1 MPLKLPRYLRVT
13 LLAFFTVASFS
24 IYLPTPTYADNAN
37 PPKIVSVD
45 QITTGPYAVGDL
57 VSFRVN
63 YTGGNPGIKLISIR
77 GAGSNNACV
86 VQSTSF
92 FALSDLA
99 ILIPNSDINWE
110 KGKSIESTFSN
121 SKVVSGFVVP
131 CISSQRFQ
139 RSVTIIDETD
149 LRDELGGIMGPKLP
163 TLDFEVKPTDWIT
176 PVGEIKPI
184 KIADSVSIKN
194 IPKTPKVNS
203 KYELPRITKGG
214 VPISWRVNGNCSIEY
229 KTFLGDIGG
238 TLKFNKSGQCELL
251 PSVMVTDKF
260 KVPKYSA
267 NVKMQEFK
275 DDKFLTVVGVF
286 TSRK

>member
-1 MPLKLPRYLRVT
+1 MSLKLPRFLRVT
-13 LLAFFTVASFS
+13 LLALVTMASLS

-37 PPKIVSVD
+37 PPKIISVD
-45 QITTGPYAVGDL
+45 QITSGPYTVGDV

-77 GAGSNNACV
+77 GAGSNNSCLL
-86 VQSTSF
+86 QSANL
-92 FALSDLA
+92 FALPDLA
-99 ILIPNSDINWE
+99 ILIPNLEMNWE
-110 KGKSIESTFSN
+110 KGKSIESSFSN
-121 SKVVSGFVVP
+121 NKVVSGFVVP
-131 CISSQRFQ
+131 CNASQRFP

-149 LRDELGGIMGPKLP
+149 LKDELGGVMGPKLP
-163 TLDFEVKPTDWIT
+163 TLDIELKPTDWIT

-184 KIADSVSIKN
+184 KINDSVSIKN
-194 IPKTPKVNS
+194 IPKTPKIGS
-203 KYELPRITKGG
+203 KYELPRITNGG
-214 VPISWRVNGNCSIEY
+214 VPISWKVNGNCSIEY

-238 TLKFNKSGQCELL
+238 TLKFSKSGKCELM
-251 PSVMVTDKF
+251 PNAMSTDKF
-260 KVPKYSA
+260 QAPKYIA

>member
-1 MPLKLPRYLRVT
+1 MSLKLPRYLRVT
-13 LLAFFTVASFS
+13 ILALVMVASFS
-24 IYLPTPTYADNAN
+24 IYLPTSTYADNAN

-77 GAGSNNACV
+77 GAGSDNSCV
-86 VQSTSF
+86 VQSASF
-92 FALSDLA
+92 FALSDLS
-99 ILIPNSDINWE
+99 ILNPNAELNWE
-110 KGKSIESTFSN
+110 KGKSIESSFSN
-121 SKVVSGFVVP
+121 NKVVSGFVVP
-131 CISSQRFQ
+131 CIGSQRML
-139 RSVTIIDETD
+139 RSVAIIDETD
-149 LRDELGGIMGPKLP
+149 LRDETSILGPKLP
-163 TLDFEVKPTDWIT
+163 TLDIEVKPTEWIT

-184 KIADSVSIKN
+184 KIDDSVSIKN
-194 IPKTPKVNS
+194 IPKTPKVKS
-203 KYELPRITKGG
+203 KYELPRITNGG

-238 TLKFNKSGQCELL
+238 TLKFNKLGRCELM
-251 PSVMVTDKF
+251 PTFMSTDKY
-260 KVPKYSA
+260 KAPKYTA

-286 TSRK
+286 TARK

>member
-1 MPLKLPRYLRVT
+1 MSLKLPRYLRVT
-13 LLAFFTVASFS
+13 ILALVMVASFS

-63 YTGGNPGIKLISIR
+63 YTGGNPGIKLISVR
-77 GAGSNNACV
+77 GAGSNNSCV
-86 VQSTSF
+86 IQSANF
-92 FALSDLA
+92 FALPDLS
-99 ILIPNSDINWE
+99 ILIPNSELNWE
-110 KGKSIESTFSN
+110 KGKSIESSFSN
-121 SKVVSGFVVP
+121 NKVVSGFVVP
-131 CISSQRFQ
+131 CIGSQRML
-139 RSVTIIDETD
+139 RSVTITDETD
-149 LRDELGGIMGPKLP
+149 LRDETSMLGPKLP
-163 TLDFEVKPTDWIT
+163 TLDIEVKPTDWIT

-184 KIADSVSIKN
+184 KISDSVSLRN
-194 IPKTPKVNS
+194 IPKTPKVGS

-238 TLKFNKSGQCELL
+238 TLKFTKSGRCELM
-251 PSVMVTDKF
+251 PNAMSTDKF
-260 KVPKYSA
+260 NAPKYTA